1 MQQEDQ
7 NIKNFLNQ
15 VESLNMYVS
24 MNEYMAKLFFNSFSQ
39 NNALLKNIF
48 NNQDDKNKFLNML
61 EIQMKMPYFDVKK
74 FIVENG
80 LLVILLNDCENEE
93 NVLIINKIFN
103 IVYFVLQKLKEEQ
116 ENNIIIQIKY
126 KLHSIFDKNIDNIN
140 RPENINLLNKMIT
153 FANMNSNELGDND
166 DDIKIEYA
174 KENLSKVI
182 SLINNDEEEE
192 EKKEENKKDNGEN
205 DGKIRDKINKNW
217 EKIKMKKAKELEK
230 KII

>member
-15 VESLNMYVS
+15 FESLNMYVS
-24 MNEYMAKLFFNSFSQ
+24 MNEYIAKLFFNSFSQ

-80 LLVILLNDCENEE
+80 LLIILLNNCENEE
-93 NVLIINKIFN
+93 NVFIINKIFN
-103 IVYFVLQKLKEEQ
+103 IVYFVLKKLKEKQ
-116 ENNIIIQIKY
+116 ENNIIVQIKY

-153 FANMNSNELGDND
+153 FANMNNNELGGND
-166 DDIKIEYA
+166 DDDDA
-174 KENLSKVI
+174 RENLSKEI

-192 EKKEENKKDNGEN
+192 EKKEENKKDNVE
-205 DGKIRDKINKNW
+205 
-217 EKIKMKKAKELEK
+217 MKKK
-230 KII
+230 

>member
-1 MQQEDQ
+1 
-7 NIKNFLNQ
+7 
-15 VESLNMYVS
+15 
-24 MNEYMAKLFFNSFSQ
+24 
-39 NNALLKNIF
+39 
-48 NNQDDKNKFLNML
+48 ML

-93 NVLIINKIFN
+93 NELIINKIFN
-103 IVYFVLQKLKEEQ
+103 IVYFVLQKLKEKQ
-116 ENNIIIQIKY
+116 ENNIIVQIKY

-153 FANMNSNELGDND
+153 FANMNNNELGGND
-166 DDIKIEYA
+166 DDA
-174 KENLSKVI
+174 RENLSKEI
-182 SLINNDEEEE
+182 SLINNDEEEEE

-205 DGKIRDKINKNW
+205 EKKIRDKINKNW

-230 KII
+230 KKNII

>member
-1 MQQEDQ
+1 MQQENQ

-15 VESLNMYVS
+15 FESLNMYVS

-39 NNALLKNIF
+39 NNALLKDIF
-48 NNQDDKNKFLNML
+48 NNQDDKNKLLNML
-61 EIQMKMPYFDVKK
+61 ETQMKMPYFDVKK

-116 ENNIIIQIKY
+116 ENNIIVQIKY

-153 FANMNSNELGDND
+153 FANMNNNELGGND
-166 DDIKIEYA
+166 DDA
-174 KENLSKVI
+174 RENLSKEI